1 MMLYF
6 PYGQTT
12 IREIIMQ
19 VAEQGFDQKF
29 NALQVVARMA
39 YDYIE
44 QLQPG
49 DKFFGLQVEAAKH
62 FDVGSE
68 GYGQF
73 IGCAL
78 HHMSRFA
85 IDFDGQRRIV
95 SIARVTR

>member
-1 MMLYF
+1 
-6 PYGQTT
+6 
-12 IREIIMQ
+12 MQ
-19 VAEQGFDQKF
+19 VQEKFDMRF
-29 NALQVVARMA
+29 RALQVVARMA

-44 QLQPG
+44 HLQPG
-49 DKFFGLQVEAAKH
+49 DKFHGLQVEAAKH

-68 GYGQF
+68 GYGLF